1 MTHSKCSHS
10 SLNVLQLTQSDAQQ
24 VRIVNL
30 HRRLSGEYQCEVS
43 ADAPLFHTD
52 IRAAPLTVV
61 GEASYGLRPSRF
73 GHITIHISKLA

>member
-1 MTHSKCSHS
+1 M
-10 SLNVLQLTQSDAQQ
+10 LQLTQSDAQQ

-61 GEASYGLRPSRF
+61 GEPRASLHQHFTSEQPSCLHRR
-73 GHITIHISKLA
+73 